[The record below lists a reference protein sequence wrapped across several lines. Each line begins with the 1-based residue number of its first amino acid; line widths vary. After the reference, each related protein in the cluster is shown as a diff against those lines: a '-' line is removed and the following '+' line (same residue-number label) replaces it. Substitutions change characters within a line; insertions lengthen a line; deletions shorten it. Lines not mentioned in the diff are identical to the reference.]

1 MRMSQVILA
10 LAVLVISSQY
20 TYAYTIKYMDC
31 GKPQQM
37 TEYDLKTYCVNESK
51 ERGTTTTYHVLQKR
65 KNIKMS
71 GYSCQTIRSTFVVHC
86 GMFSHNEVIKMPDIE
101 IKQVVTVRECQAM
114 ITTGYWTSR
123 EGTRH
128 KVKIGA
134 ENIFHVSEKGILHED
149 NNKIWCEG
157 EALKINSN
165 LIEGVLKMVQYRIIT
180 EEEDYT
186 VDKKRVEALNA
197 HVRLPSACT
206 VESGGCIAQKTYLWK
221 PPSNQCPLVKINTG
235 KFTDEQGWLI
245 EHRAK
250 LLFKITDTSQS
261 PIGCPNGDIYHTE
274 YEDLFLTK
282 ESDFPHI
289 GQSIEIGLYVK
300 QSSDYV
306 LYETERMTSAVAEN
320 TFRDLCQQIYTNS
333 KDEVIPMGKGK
344 FGRRSGDILYTFN
357 CVQKTGKLQNSK
369 KCFDRVPLQN
379 QVYVDPI
386 TRIGTRHAT
395 TRQCNPLFPEA
406 ILAMEGWVALP
417 ELRPIKEPNQFVSS
431 RKNLTHEDMSRGG
444 LYTNQELEQ
453 WEQFI
458 GYGTFKSS
466 LLSSISTGACVH
478 REICKTGGERGLPS
492 YNIDRLIEEAQE
504 KMNIF
509 SKIDNMIRTNG
520 AYLSLFVILVW
531 ISRAALW
538 IALIFNTVIREGKN
552 VAVALLYATCCG
564 TLYKTGRIRKHNI
577 KKSATSAPQQEE
589 FKDFNTKLLRP
600 I

>member
-1 MRMSQVILA
+1 MA
-10 LAVLVISSQY
+10 LAALAISSQF

-31 GKPQQM
+31 AKPQQM
-37 TEYDLKTYCVNESK
+37 NEYDLKTYCVNENHVK
-51 ERGTTTTYHVLQKR
+51 GETTAYHVLQKR
-65 KNIKMS
+65 KNIKMK
-71 GYSCQTIRSTFVVHC
+71 GYSCQIIRSTFIVHC
-86 GMFSHNEVIKMPDIE
+86 GMFSHNEVLKMPDIE
-101 IKQVVTVRECQAM
+101 IKQAVTTRQCQEM
-114 ITTGYWTSR
+114 VTTGYWTSR

-128 KVKIGA
+128 KVKIGE
-134 ENIFHVSEKGILHED
+134 ENIFHVSEKGVLHED

-165 LIEGVLKMVQYRIIT
+165 IIEGVLKMVQYRTII
-180 EEEDYT
+180 EEEEYR
-186 VDKKRVEALNA
+186 VDKKQVEALNA
-197 HVRLPSACT
+197 HIRLPSSCT
-206 VESGGCIAQKTYLWK
+206 VKSGGCIAQKTYLWE
-221 PPSNQCPLVKINTG
+221 PPSNRCPLVKINTG

-261 PIGCPNGDIYHTE
+261 PTGCPNGDIYHTE
-274 YEDLFLTK
+274 YKDLNITK
-282 ESDFPHI
+282 EPGFPHI
-289 GQSIEIGLYVK
+289 GQSLEIGLYVK

-306 LYETERMTSAVAEN
+306 LYETERMTNAVAKSTSRN
-320 TFRDLCQQIYTNS
+320 LCQQIYTRS
-333 KDEVIPMGKGK
+333 KEEVIPMQNGK

-369 KCFDRVPLQN
+369 KCYDRIPLQN

-395 TRQCNPLFPEA
+395 SRECNSLFPEA
-406 ILAMEGWVALP
+406 VLTTEGWVALP
-417 ELRPIKEPNQFVSS
+417 ELRPIKEPNQFVNS
-431 RKNLTHEDMSRGG
+431 KGNVTHEDMSRGG
-444 LYTNQELEQ
+444 LYTNQELEE

-458 GYGTFKSS
+458 SYGTFKSS

-478 REICKTGGERGLPS
+478 RDICKTGGNMGLPS

-504 KMNIF
+504 NMNMF
-509 SKIDNMIRTNG
+509 AKIDNMIRTNG
-520 AYLSLFVILVW
+520 AYLSLIVILVW

-538 IALIFNTVIREGKN
+538 VALIFNTVIREGKN

-564 TLYKTGRIRKHNI
+564 TLYKTGRIKKHNN
-577 KKSATSAPQQEE
+577 KKSAPSAPQTEE
-589 FKDFNTKLLRP
+589 FKDLNTKLLRP

>member
-1 MRMSQVILA
+1 MA
-10 LAVLVISSQY
+10 LAALAISSQF

-31 GKPQQM
+31 AKPQQM
-37 TEYDLKTYCVNESK
+37 NEYDLKTYCVNENHVK
-51 ERGTTTTYHVLQKR
+51 GETTAYHVLQKR
-65 KNIKMS
+65 KNIKMK
-71 GYSCQTIRSTFVVHC
+71 GYSCQIIRSTFIVHC
-86 GMFSHNEVIKMPDIE
+86 GMFSHNEVLKMPDIE
-101 IKQVVTVRECQAM
+101 IKQAVTTRQCQEM
-114 ITTGYWTSR
+114 VTTGYWTSR

-128 KVKIGA
+128 KVKIGE
-134 ENIFHVSEKGILHED
+134 ENIFHVSEKGVLHED

-165 LIEGVLKMVQYRIIT
+165 IIEGVLKMVQYRTII
-180 EEEDYT
+180 EEEEYR
-186 VDKKRVEALNA
+186 VDKKQVEALNA
-197 HVRLPSACT
+197 HIRLPSSCT
-206 VESGGCIAQKTYLWK
+206 VKSGGCIAQKTYLWE
-221 PPSNQCPLVKINTG
+221 PPSNRCPLVKINTG

-261 PIGCPNGDIYHTE
+261 PTGCPNGDIYHTE
-274 YEDLFLTK
+274 YEDLYLTK
-282 ESDFPHI
+282 EPGFPHI
-289 GQSIEIGLYVK
+289 GQSLEIGLYVK

-306 LYETERMTSAVAEN
+306 LYETERMTNAVAKSTSKN
-320 TFRDLCQQIYTNS
+320 LCQQIYTRS
-333 KDEVIPMGKGK
+333 KEEVIPMQNGK

-369 KCFDRVPLQN
+369 KCYDRIPLQN

-395 TRQCNPLFPEA
+395 SRECNSLFPEA
-406 ILAMEGWVALP
+406 VLTTEGWVALP
-417 ELRPIKEPNQFVSS
+417 ELRPIKEPNQFVNS
-431 RKNLTHEDMSRGG
+431 KGNVTHEDMSRGG
-444 LYTNQELEQ
+444 LYTNQELEE

-458 GYGTFKSS
+458 SYGTFKSS

-478 REICKTGGERGLPS
+478 RDICKTGGNMGLPS

-504 KMNIF
+504 NMNIF
-509 SKIDNMIRTNG
+509 AKIDNMIRTNG
-520 AYLSLFVILVW
+520 AYLSLIVILVW

-538 IALIFNTVIREGKN
+538 VALIFNTVIREGKN

-564 TLYKTGRIRKHNI
+564 TLYKTGRIKKHNN
-577 KKSATSAPQQEE
+577 KKSAPSAPQTEE
-589 FKDFNTKLLRP
+589 FKDLNTKLLRP

>member
-1 MRMSQVILA
+1 MRMSQVIMA
-10 LAVLVISSQY
+10 LAALAISSQF

-31 GKPQQM
+31 AKPQQM
-37 TEYDLKTYCVNESK
+37 NEYDLKTYCVNENHVK
-51 ERGTTTTYHVLQKR
+51 GETTAYHVLQKR
-65 KNIKMS
+65 KNIKMK
-71 GYSCQTIRSTFVVHC
+71 GYSCQIIRSTFIVHC
-86 GMFSHNEVIKMPDIE
+86 GMFSHNEVLKMPDIE
-101 IKQVVTVRECQAM
+101 IKQAVTTRQCQEM
-114 ITTGYWTSR
+114 VTTGYWTSR

-128 KVKIGA
+128 KVKIGE
-134 ENIFHVSEKGILHED
+134 ENIFHVSEKGVLHED

-165 LIEGVLKMVQYRIIT
+165 IIEGVLKMVQYRTII
-180 EEEDYT
+180 EEEEYR
-186 VDKKRVEALNA
+186 VDKKQVEALNA
-197 HVRLPSACT
+197 HIRLPSSCT
-206 VESGGCIAQKTYLWK
+206 VKSGGCIAQKTYLWE
-221 PPSNQCPLVKINTG
+221 PPSNRCPLVKINTG

-261 PIGCPNGDIYHTE
+261 PTGCPNGDIYHTE
-274 YEDLFLTK
+274 YEDLYLTK
-282 ESDFPHI
+282 EPGFPHI
-289 GQSIEIGLYVK
+289 GQSLEIGLYVK

-306 LYETERMTSAVAEN
+306 LYETERMTNAVAKSTSRN
-320 TFRDLCQQIYTNS
+320 LCQQIYTRS
-333 KDEVIPMGKGK
+333 KEEVIPMQNGK

-369 KCFDRVPLQN
+369 KCYDRIPLQN

-395 TRQCNPLFPEA
+395 SRECNSLFPEA
-406 ILAMEGWVALP
+406 VLTTEGWVALP
-417 ELRPIKEPNQFVSS
+417 ELRPIKEPNQFVNS
-431 RKNLTHEDMSRGG
+431 KGNVTHEDMSRGG
-444 LYTNQELEQ
+444 LYTNQELEE

-458 GYGTFKSS
+458 SYGTFKSS

-478 REICKTGGERGLPS
+478 RDICKTGGNMGLPS

-504 KMNIF
+504 NMNIF
-509 SKIDNMIRTNG
+509 AKIDNMIRTNG
-520 AYLSLFVILVW
+520 AYLSLIVILVW

-538 IALIFNTVIREGKN
+538 VALIFNTVIREGKN

-564 TLYKTGRIRKHNI
+564 TLYKTGRIKKHNN
-577 KKSATSAPQQEE
+577 KKSASSAPQTEE

>member
-1 MRMSQVILA
+1 MRMSQVIRA
-10 LAVLVISSQY
+10 LAVLVINSQY
-20 TYAYTIKYMDC
+20 NYAYTIKYMDC

-37 TEYDLKTYCVNESK
+37 NEFDLKTFCVNEK
-51 ERGTTTTYHVLQKR
+51 PVQGETITYHVLQKR
-65 KNIKMS
+65 RNIKMT
-71 GYSCQTIRSTFVVHC
+71 GYSCQIIRSTFIVHC
-86 GMFSHNEVIKMPDIE
+86 GMFSHNEVLKMPDIE
-101 IKQVVTVRECQAM
+101 IRQVVTTRQCQEM
-114 ITTGYWTSR
+114 VTMGYWTSR

-128 KVKIGA
+128 KVQVG
-134 ENIFHVSEKGILHED
+134 EESIFHVSEKGILHED

-165 LIEGVLKMVQYRIIT
+165 LIEGVLKMVQYRIII

-186 VDKKRVEALNA
+186 VDKKRLEAVNA
-197 HVRLPSACT
+197 HIRLPPACT

-221 PPSNQCPLVKINTG
+221 PPSDRCPLVKINTG
-235 KFTDEQGWLI
+235 KFMDEQGWLI

-261 PIGCPNGDIYHTE
+261 PMGCPNGDIYHTE
-274 YEDLFLTK
+274 YEDLYLTR
-282 ESDFPHI
+282 ETGFPHI
-289 GQSIEIGLYVK
+289 GQSLEIGLYVK
-300 QSSDYV
+300 QSSGYV
-306 LYETERMTSAVAEN
+306 LYQTERMTSAVAEN
-320 TFRDLCQQIYTNS
+320 TFRDLCQQIYTKS
-333 KDEVIPMGKGK
+333 KDEVIPMKNGK

-369 KCFDRVPLQN
+369 KCFDRIPLQN

-395 TRQCNPLFPEA
+395 SRECNSLFPEA
-406 ILAMEGWVALP
+406 VLTMEGWVALP
-417 ELRPIKEPNQFVSS
+417 ELRPIKEPNQFVNTNRNS
-431 RKNLTHEDMSRGG
+431 THEDMSRGG
-444 LYTNQELEQ
+444 LYTNQELEE

-458 GYGTFKSS
+458 SYGTFKSS

-478 REICKTGGERGLPS
+478 RDICKTGNEMGLPS

-504 KMNIF
+504 RMNIF
-509 SKIDNMIRTNG
+509 AKIDKMIRTNG
-520 AYLSLFVILVW
+520 AYLSLIVILVW

-564 TLYKTGRIRKHNI
+564 TLYKTGRIKKHNN
-577 KKSATSAPQQEE
+577 KKNASSAPQQEE